1 MNKTKL
7 AILIFLLTGISFL
20 AINCKHEIP
29 LVVSSGNGTG
39 TGTGTG
45 TGGGTGGGGT
55 SPQTSTCSPDTVYFS
70 NTILPLINSSCATTG
85 CHDAI
90 SRRSGLNLTSY
101 NQVMG
106 LVSPG
111 NASGSRLYSVITTTS
126 GENKMPPNAPL
137 TATQIASIQKWINQG
152 ALNNQ
157 CSSGCDS
164 SVYTY
169 SGAVSKI
176 MSTYCV
182 GCHNSASLGGGI
194 DLSAYASVK
203 TAALGRMMGSI
214 NQLAGY
220 SAMPKGGNKLSD
232 CQIAQIQKWIQ
243 AGTLN
248 N

>member
-7 AILIFLLTGISFL
+7 TILILLLTGISFL
-20 AINCKHEIP
+20 TITCKHEIP
-29 LVVSSGNGTG
+29 LVVSSGSGTG
-39 TGTGTG
+39 SG
-45 TGGGTGGGGT
+45 TGGGTGGGT
-55 SPQTSTCSPDTVYFS
+55 PTQVSTCSPDTVYFS

-85 CHDAI
+85 CHNAI
-90 SRRSGLNLTSY
+90 THRSGLNLTSY
-101 NQVMG
+101 SQIRGM
-106 LVSPG
+106 VSPF
-111 NASGSRLYSVITTTS
+111 NTSSSRLYSVITKTS

-137 TATQIASIQKWINQG
+137 TTAQIASIQKWINQG

-164 SVYTY
+164 TVFTY
-169 SGAVSKI
+169 SGAVSVI

-182 GCHNSASLGGGI
+182 GCHNAASLGGGI
-194 DLSAYASVK
+194 DLSSYATVK

>member
-7 AILIFLLTGISFL
+7 TILILLLTGISFL

-29 LVVSSGNGTG
+29 LLVSSGGGTG
-39 TGTGTG
+39 SG
-45 TGGGTGGGGT
+45 TGGGTGGGT
-55 SPQTSTCSPDTVYFS
+55 PTQVSTCSPDTVYFA

-90 SRRSGLNLTSY
+90 SHAEGVTLTTYS
-101 NQVMG
+101 QIMS
-106 LVSPG
+106 LVSPF
-111 NASGSRLYSVITTTS
+111 NAGSSKLYTVLSNN
-126 GENKMPPNAPL
+126 GENRMPPAGPL
-137 TATQIASIQKWINQG
+137 TSTQIANIQKWINQG

-157 CSSGCDS
+157 CNSGCDS
-164 SVYTY
+164 SIFTY
-169 SGAVSKI
+169 SGAVSVI
-176 MSTYCV
+176 MNTYCV

-194 DLSAYASVK
+194 DLSSYTAVK
-203 TAALGRMMGSI
+203 AAALGRMMGSI
-214 NQLAGY
+214 NHLAGY

>member
-1 MNKTKL
+1 MKKTKWT
-7 AILIFLLTGISFL
+7 ILIFLLTGISFL

-29 LVVSSGNGTG
+29 LGVSPGNNTG
-39 TGTGTG
+39 NNTGSNTG
-45 TGGGTGGGGT
+45 TGGGTT
-55 SPQTSTCSPDTVYFS
+55 PSQANTCSPDTAYFA

-90 SRRSGLNLTSY
+90 SHREGVTLTTYSQIRAMVTPFNSG
-101 NQVMG
+101 
-106 LVSPG
+106 
-111 NASGSRLYSVITTTS
+111 GSRLYSVITRTS
-126 GENKMPPNAPL
+126 GEDIMPPAGPL
-137 TATQIASIQKWINQG
+137 ASAQIANIKKWIDQG

-164 SVYTY
+164 SVFTY
-169 SGAVSKI
+169 SGAVSVI

-182 GCHNSASLGGGI
+182 GCHNSNSLGGGI
-194 DLSAYASVK
+194 DLSNYTAVK
-203 TAALGRMMGSI
+203 AAALGRMMGSI
-214 NQLAGY
+214 NHTAGY
-220 SAMPKGGNKLSD
+220 SAMPKGGAKLSD